1 MGSIPHTFLEK
12 NLYFKTFKKGAGA
25 AEKYY
30 KVTHFIDSQFLY
42 KSVFVLTSHLYMS
55 TSKEVTIL
63 SNFLMFFNSCF
74 IPNSK

>member
-12 NLYFKTFKKGAGA
+12 NLYFKTFKKEAGA

-42 KSVFVLTSHLYMS
+42 
-55 TSKEVTIL
+55 ECIC
-63 SNFLMFFNSCF
+63 SNFSF
-74 IPNSK
+74 IYEHLEGSDYP